1 MLASL
6 LYITV
11 APSTASAA
19 PIPGEEI
26 DANQFNPSR
35 IIDDYIFTDTSTM
48 SVEDIQRFLENNVDE
63 GVCDRYRENIYDGST
78 NVGPYTCLFEFQQ
91 NIETGEHNYGLFD
104 DYGAPIN
111 IEDGYTAAEMI
122 LEVADEHGINPQVLL
137 VLLQKEQSLITDN
150 WPWLGQFARATGY
163 YCPDYAPCNA
173 AHADFYKQVRG
184 AAWQFRQYLDNIDDY
199 WYIIGENF
207 IAYNP
212 NTNCGYKSVNIEN
225 EATIALYLYTP
236 YVPNEAAL
244 NNLFGYG
251 DSCSA
256 YGNRNFWSYF
266 LRWFGPT
273 TDDDYVHSVAEEGR
287 LSVKRE
293 TWSFAPTFTGVY
305 TDPAFSISVDPGIT
319 PVQANQ
325 VVYVYLEFENTG
337 SALWEKTSDEKQV
350 TLVTP
355 ELRNPDLGCHQDWQ
369 ADCQQVSSMQQDTV
383 RSLSSIGFEFPILVP
398 NINGEIT
405 EAFTLQNNERL
416 LEGELVQI
424 TFHVYGAEAE
434 NIRPEMSST
443 PEPAAPPSNDNPPPP
458 APAPVT
464 VDPGAPTTVVL
475 PDNWLQLSVW
485 EKISLNPWGCHDTT
499 QIRADNGQCLSGGY
513 TIPGQPAA
521 PPSND
526 NPPPPAPAPV
536 TVDPGAPTTVV
547 LPDNWLQLSVWEKIS
562 LNPWGCHDTTQIR
575 ADNGQCLSGG
585 YTIPGQPAAP
595 PSNDNPP
602 PPAPAPV
609 TVDPGAPT
617 TVVLPDNW
625 LQLSVWEKI
634 SLNPWGCHDTTQIRA
649 DNGQCL
655 SGGYTIPT

>member
-1 MLASL
+1 MILASML
-6 LYITV
+6 HIAV
-11 APSTASAA
+11 SPSTASAA
-19 PIPGEEI
+19 PIPGADI
-26 DANQFNPSR
+26 DVNQFNPGR
-35 IIDDYIFTDTSTM
+35 IIDDHIFTDTSTM
-48 SVEDIQRFLENNVDE
+48 SVEDIQLFLENNVD
-63 GVCDRYRENIYDGST
+63 GGICDRYRENIYEGNS

-104 DYGAPIN
+104 DYGAPVN
-111 IEDGYTAAEMI
+111 IEDGYTVAEII
-122 LEVADEHGINPQVLL
+122 LEVAEEHEINPQVLL

-150 WPWLGQFARATGY
+150 WPWLGQFAQATGY
-163 YCPDYAPCNA
+163 YCPDDAPCNA

-212 NTNCGYKSVNIEN
+212 DTNCGYKSVNIEN
-225 EATIALYLYTP
+225 KATIALYLYTP

-244 NNLFGYG
+244 DNLFGYG

-273 TDDDYVHSVAEEGR
+273 TDDDYVHSMIEDGR
-287 LSVKRE
+287 SSIKKKSWAF
-293 TWSFAPTFTGVY
+293 TSTFTGVY
-305 TDPAFSISVDPGIT
+305 TDPAFSVSVDPSIT

-325 VVYVYLEFENTG
+325 VVYVYLEFENAGT
-337 SALWEKTSDEKQV
+337 ALWEKTSDEKRV
-350 TLVTP
+350 TLVTS
-355 ELRNPDLGCHQDWQ
+355 ELRDPDLGCHQDWQ
-369 ADCQQVSSMQQDTV
+369 ADCQQISSMQRDTV
-383 RSLSSIGFEFPILVP
+383 GPLSSIGFEFPVLLP
-398 NINGEIT
+398 NVNGEIT
-405 EAFTLQNNERL
+405 ETFTLQNNERL
-416 LEGELVQI
+416 LEGEHVQI
-424 TFHVYGAEAE
+424 TFNVYDAEAE
-434 NIRPEMSST
+434 NSQPET
-443 PEPAAPPSNDNPPPP
+443 TPIPEPTPPPSNDDPP
-458 APAPVT
+458 APA
-464 VDPGAPTTVVL
+464 VDPVAPTTVVL

-485 EKISLNPWGCHDTT
+485 EKIFLNPWGCHDTT

-513 TIPGQPAA
+513 TIPGQPTP

-526 NPPPPAPAPV
+526 DPPAPA
-536 TVDPGAPTTVV
+536 VDPVAPTTVV
-547 LPDNWLQLSVWEKIS
+547 LPDNWLQLSVWEKIF

-585 YTIPGQPAAP
+585 YTIPGQPTPP
-595 PSNDNPP
+595 PSNDD
-602 PPAPAPV
+602 PPAPA
-609 TVDPGAPT
+609 VDPVAPT

-634 SLNPWGCHDTTQIRA
+634 FLNPWGCHDTTQIRA

-655 SGGYTIPT
+655 SGGYTIPAHNN